1 MNTVSLRFL
10 PNGTCRCLYNE
21 VIDLSSLGR
30 LTVKRATVLEF
41 DNPTQSWQV
50 CDLNGFC
57 LYSSLSRGDCLRWEQ
72 EYLEPE
78 DVNESALATVK

>member
-50 CDLNGFC
+50 CYLNGFC
-57 LYSSLSRGDCLRWEQ
+57 LYSSPSREDCLRWELQ
-72 EYLEPE
+72 YLEPVGE
-78 DVNESALATVK
+78 N

>member
-21 VIDLSSLGR
+21 VIDLSCLGR
-30 LTVKRATVLEF
+30 LTVNRATVIEF

-50 CDLNGFC
+50 ADLSGFC
-57 LYSSLSRGDCLRWEQ
+57 LYSSTSREDCLCWEQ
-72 EYLEPE
+72 KYLEPE
-78 DVNESALATVK
+78 DVNESALAAAK